1 MVAVDLGTAIT
12 AAIYV
17 ETIYGLPGLG
27 HAAVQA
33 LTGDGGYDLPIV
45 VGLVLS
51 IAIAVTVLN
60 TAADLAIAKLDP
72 RVRLSA
78 GKGLLR
84 PPARVAGWARASHAV
99 WRLVLSP
106 YRSSRPSRPAWAEL
120 RHFWHVL
127 CT

>member
-60 TAADLAIAKLDP
+60 TAAGP
-72 RVRLSA
+72 SRRL
-78 GKGLLR
+78 G
-84 PPARVAGWARASHAV
+84 ARVPRRLAVSAESLSVVSPIPAGMGR
-99 WRLVLSP
+99 
-106 YRSSRPSRPAWAEL
+106 
-120 RHFWHVL
+120 
-127 CT
+127 T